1 MPESSQKSDL
11 RAVLVKYAANILSHR
26 PYFSHQLKNKLLVRA
41 QKVSEDDCSDVVS
54 KIVEDLRSS
63 GYLDD
68 VYLTQAFVRRQLG
81 KGYGPKIISYKL
93 KVLGVSAESIK
104 EAIRSEA
111 TEEAL
116 DQAKAKAVGR
126 INPSERQKI
135 QFKLYQ
141 RGF

>member
-1 MPESSQKSDL
+1 MLESNQKSDL
-11 RAVLVKYAANILSHR
+11 RAVLVKYAANILSRR
-26 PYFSHQLKNKLLVRA
+26 PYFSHQFKNKLYFRS
-41 QKVSEDDCSDVVS
+41 QKISDEDCSDVVE
-54 KIVEDLRSS
+54 KIVEDLRAS

-68 VYLTQAFVRRQLG
+68 TYLTQAFVRRQLG

-93 KVLGVSAESIK
+93 KVLGVSFGAIK
-104 EAIRSEA
+104 EALKSEA

-116 DQAKAKAVGR
+116 SQAKIKAVGR
-126 INPSERQKI
+126 VNPLEKQKI